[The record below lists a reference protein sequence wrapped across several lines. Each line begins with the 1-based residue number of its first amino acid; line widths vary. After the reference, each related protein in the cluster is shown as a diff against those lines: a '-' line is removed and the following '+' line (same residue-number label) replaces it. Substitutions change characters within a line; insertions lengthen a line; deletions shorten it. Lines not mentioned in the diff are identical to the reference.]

1 MADEH
6 RKVTVLE
13 VAEALQQHGKT
24 VTTHVVALQ
33 DEIFRNFRLPLGP
46 CEAWAIKLALSND
59 LLPRPMTHDLIQ
71 TIVERL
77 GGSVEYVLLQRAGKG
92 WKAEVRL
99 TSSSGSHLLQANHG
113 DAIALAL
120 RANAVILATEEVI
133 IASEELPPGGDPQP
147 L

>member
-6 RKVTVLE
+6 RQVTV
-13 VAEALQQHGKT
+13 VDISEALQQHGKAI
-24 VTTHVVALQ
+24 TTHIVALQ

-71 TIVERL
+71 AIVERL
-77 GGSVEYVLLQRAGKG
+77 GGSIEYVLIRRIGKG
-92 WKAEVRL
+92 WRAEVRL
-99 TSSSGSHLLQANHG
+99 STPSGSQLLQANHG

-133 IASEELPPGGDPQP
+133 TTSEELPPGGDPRP

>member
-6 RKVTVLE
+6 RRVTVVE
-13 VAEALQQHGKT
+13 VSEALQQHGKAI
-24 VTTHVVALQ
+24 TTHIITLQ

-71 TIVERL
+71 AIVERL
-77 GGSVEYVLLQRAGKG
+77 GGGIAYVLIRRAGKEWRG
-92 WKAEVRL
+92 EVRL
-99 TSSSGSHLLQANHG
+99 TTPSGGILLQSNHG

-120 RANAVILATEEVI
+120 RANADILATEEVI
-133 IASEELPPGGDPQP
+133 ARGDLAPDSDAGP